1 MLVLNQTCQERW
13 WVVRYDGYSPGLL
26 FLSLS
31 FFLSFLLSN
40 SATAVPL
47 MMMMMM
53 IIMPPPVA
61 CSGSSVSGP
70 MAHVSCLLLPL
81 LFPFFFYLFWFGPSA
96 SDANANYK
104 FNSVWGLVL
113 VLVLISGSAGVSYI
127 SSLRVVEGRETAARI
142 IHPSIHHHLERC
154 ITSHRIASRRMASHH
169 ITSTTYI
176 THLRY
181 CCCCC
186 YCCCLLPIL
195 PFPHSLFHVPI
206 PIPIPILGFYFPCH
220 FSPCRSCASSR
231 VINVPFRC
239 VTTTVPPPVFS
250 FHPFFYLH
258 TYIHTSSTAAVR
270 TAAEIDWIDWIGCFL
285 HHHPLPPS
293 PLQPS
298 STTLLLLHL
307 PPLFSPHHPS
317 PLTPLHGWLA
327 GSRSTSTT

>member
-81 LFPFFFYLFWFGPSA
+81 LFPFFFYLFWFGLSA

-154 ITSHRIASRRMASHH
+154 ITSHRIASHGIASHH
-169 ITSTTYI
+169 
-176 THLRY
+176 
-181 CCCCC
+181 
-186 YCCCLLPIL
+186 
-195 PFPHSLFHVPI
+195 
-206 PIPIPILGFYFPCH
+206 
-220 FSPCRSCASSR
+220 
-231 VINVPFRC
+231 
-239 VTTTVPPPVFS
+239 
-250 FHPFFYLH
+250 
-258 TYIHTSSTAAVR
+258 
-270 TAAEIDWIDWIGCFL
+270 L
-285 HHHPLPPS
+285 HHIHHS
-293 PLQPS
+293 
-298 STTLLLLHL
+298 LLLLL
-307 PPLFSPHHPS
+307 LLPS
-317 PLTPLHGWLA
+317 PNSPI
-327 GSRSTSTT
+327 SP